1 MTNPENTRIAADPK
15 RNRVHV
21 VYNNIPQQALCGHTL
36 TEQDETPI
44 KRDERDNNDDLYK
57 TPSTHMCAD
66 CVQPLYKIVSRPSE
80 TVMSFLRAMR
90 NKYIV
95 YITHRTAQG
104 TIRSLPVA
112 PLDYGPSRMSADK
125 TPKLHM
131 WDISGNHVLSLKLE
145 TILVCKPLPDETFEP
160 QKIVTW
166 EPNWHVLRNW

>member
-1 MTNPENTRIAADPK
+1 MAHPENTRTAADPK
-15 RNRVHV
+15 RNLIHV

-36 TEQDETPI
+36 TEQDEIPI
-44 KRDERDNNDDLYK
+44 KRDAYDISAQRTAAPN
-57 TPSTHMCAD
+57 MCAD
-66 CVQPLYKIVSRPSE
+66 CVQPLYTLMLRPSE

-95 YITHRTAQG
+95 HITHRTAQG
-104 TIRSLPVA
+104 NTRSLPVA
-112 PLDYGPSRMSADK
+112 PLDYGPSRASADK

-145 TILVCKPLPDETFEP
+145 NILVCKPLPDETFDP